1 MPSCSVCAAREQR
14 LKEAVVGHW
23 HEMPLYWAVL
33 ATTSRPADIDV
44 RETKPAVSTFT
55 RFYLRNQ
62 PGGTQ

>member
-1 MPSCSVCAAREQR
+1 MHRCSVPAVKEQR

-23 HEMPLYWAVL
+23 HEMPLYRAVL